1 MPAPSRQRRL
11 AIASV
16 FLALLA
22 SACRRPDPIVVVASV
37 TPAPPTPTPAPTLTP
52 SPTPVPFKDTFV
64 IGVQEEPRTL
74 HPFLDDSP
82 AAVHIRDALYEPY
95 LTSLDFAHQANP
107 NGGLLAGAP
116 TLDPS
121 TPLRAGPSR
130 GGATL
135 DDGGTPEDP
144 GDDQLTMI
152 FKMLP
157 GPTWC
162 DGQPVTARDSAY
174 AFNLANDPDSGIASR
189 AALDAVES
197 YTALD
202 DTTIEVRLK
211 PGLLDPS
218 YASYFWTP
226 LPEHLWGRYSAL
238 ELQTAPEA
246 ARRPCGYGPYTV
258 AGAEAQGAGWD
269 AGDHLTL
276 AANPHYFRGAPATPR
291 LMFRFI
297 TGPDALLAQV
307 LSGGVDVA
315 IADRAQSLQL
325 PELSAYESRGLLR
338 LVAVRTP
345 IWEQLVFNL
354 FAPTTFDSTSRN
366 RPHPILS
373 DIRVRQAIAHAID
386 RQALVD
392 GIYAGRSSVMRE
404 ALVYDNHPLYA
415 PEDGIA
421 VYAADPE
428 RAAQLLDEAG
438 WIDTD
443 GDGVRECRG
452 CASGA
457 AEGDRLALTYRTTSS
472 ALRDRVVER
481 IEADLKAAGF
491 DVAVEWM
498 PASEFFGDATGLIVG
513 DFEIGQ
519 LAGVTGADPGGEF
532 QYACDYVP
540 SPENGWYGENY
551 GGWCSEA
558 ASEAL
563 YEAASTPL
571 VDARR
576 AAYAA
581 FHGAYTRD
589 LPGLPLFPRL
599 DVFIA
604 GPGVE
609 NLRPNDSMPSL
620 TWNAHALRAQNP

>member
-1 MPAPSRQRRL
+1 MPAPSRLRRL

-16 FLALLA
+16 LVALLA
-22 SACRRPDPIVVVASV
+22 GACARPDPIVLVASV
-37 TPAPPTPTPAPTLTP
+37 TPAPPTPTPLPTPTP
-52 SPTPVPFKDTFV
+52 SPTPIPFKDTIV

-82 AAVHIRDALYEPY
+82 AAMHIRDALYEPY
-95 LTSLDFAHQANP
+95 LTSLDFAYQANP
-107 NGGLLAGAP
+107 SGGLLAGAP
-116 TLDPS
+116 TLE
-121 TPLRAGPSR
+121 
-130 GGATL
+130 GGSATL

-162 DGQPVTARDSAY
+162 DGRPVTARDSVY

-189 AALDAVES
+189 AALDAVEL

-202 DTTIEVRLK
+202 DATIEVRLK

-226 LPEHLWGRYSAL
+226 LPEHLWGRHTAL
-238 ELQTAPEA
+238 ALQTAPEA

-258 AGAEAQGAGWD
+258 ACAEAPGAGWD
-269 AGDHLTL
+269 AGDRLTL
-276 AANPHYFRGAPATPR
+276 VANPHYFRGAPATPG
-291 LMFRFI
+291 LVFKFL
-297 TGPDALLAQV
+297 PSADALLAQV

-315 IADRAQSLQL
+315 IVDPAQSLRL
-325 PELSAYESRGLLR
+325 PELSPYENRGLLQ

-345 IWEQLVFNL
+345 IWEKLVFNL
-354 FAPTTFDSTSRN
+354 YAPTAFDATRRD

-373 DIRVRQAIAHAID
+373 DLRVRQAIAHAVD

-392 GIYAGRSSVMRE
+392 GIYAGRSSVMRQ
-404 ALVYDNHPLYA
+404 ALVYDNHPLHA
-415 PEDGIA
+415 AEDRIA
-421 VYAADPE
+421 VYAADPD
-428 RAAQLLDEAG
+428 RAAQLLDAAG

-452 CASGA
+452 CTSGA

-472 ALRDRVVER
+472 PLRDRVVER
-481 IEADLKAAGF
+481 IEADLEAAGF
-491 DVAVEWM
+491 DVAVELL
-498 PASEFFGDATGLIVG
+498 PASELFGDATGLIVG

-519 LAGVTGADPGGEF
+519 LAGVTAADPGGEF

-551 GGWCSEA
+551 GGWCSET

-563 YEAASTPL
+563 YEAAWTPL

-581 FHGAYTRD
+581 FHDAYTRD
-589 LPGLPLFPRL
+589 LPGLPLFARL

-604 GPGVE
+604 GPRVE

-620 TWNAHALRAQNP
+620 TWNAHELRVRNP

>member
-1 MPAPSRQRRL
+1 MPPSSCQRR
-11 AIASV
+11 IAV
-16 FLALLA
+16 ACAFLALLA
-22 SACRRPDPIVVVASV
+22 AACGRPGPFVVVASV

-52 SPTPVPFKDTFV
+52 SPTPILFKDTLV
-64 IGVQEEPRTL
+64 VGVQGEPRTL
-74 HPFLDDSP
+74 HPFLDDSL
-82 AAVHIRDALYEPY
+82 AAIHIRDALYEPY
-95 LTSLDFAHQANP
+95 LTSLDFAYQSNP
-107 NGGLLAGAP
+107 NGRLLADIP
-116 TLDPS
+116 TLD
-121 TPLRAGPSR
+121 ASR
-130 GGATL
+130 GGAVL

-174 AFNLANDPDSGIASR
+174 AFNLANDPDSGVASR

-197 YTALD
+197 YIALD
-202 DTTIEVRLK
+202 DVTIEVRLK
-211 PGLLDPS
+211 PGMLDPS

-226 LPEHLWGRYSAL
+226 LPGHLWGRYSAL

-246 ARRPCGYGPYTV
+246 ALRPCGYGPYTV

-269 AGDHLTL
+269 AGDSLTL
-276 AANPHYFRGAPATPR
+276 VANQHYFRGAPATPR
-291 LMFRFI
+291 LVFKFAASA
-297 TGPDALLAQV
+297 DALLAQV
-307 LSGGVDVA
+307 LSASVDVA
-315 IADRAQSLQL
+315 IAGPAQSHQL
-325 PELSAYESRGLLR
+325 PEWSAYQDRDLLR
-338 LVAVRTP
+338 LVAVRAP

-354 FAPTTFDSTSRN
+354 HAPTTFDSTVRGVA
-366 RPHPILS
+366 HPILS
-373 DIRVRQAIAHAID
+373 DLRVRQAIAHAID

-392 GIYAGRSSVMRE
+392 GIYAGRSTVMHQ
-404 ALVYDNHPLYA
+404 ALVYDNHALYA
-415 PEDGIA
+415 PEDQIA
-421 VYAADPE
+421 VYAYDPD

-438 WIDTD
+438 WIDTNA
-443 GDGVRECRG
+443 DGVRECRG

-472 ALRDRVVER
+472 ALRDRAAGR
-481 IEADLKAAGF
+481 IEADLEAAGF
-491 DVAVEWM
+491 DVAVELL
-498 PASEFFGDATGLIVG
+498 PADEFFGDATGLIVG

-519 LAGVTGADPGGEF
+519 LAGVTGADPGGEL
-532 QYACDYVP
+532 QYACDYIP
-540 SPENGWYGENY
+540 SPENGWYGENF
-551 GGWCSEA
+551 GGWCSQA

-581 FHGAYTRD
+581 FLREYARD

-599 DVFIA
+599 DVFVA
-604 GPGVE
+604 GPRVE

-620 TWNAHALRAQNP
+620 TWNAHELRVRSP